1 MAGYQ
6 EKYAYLDQLSTQE
19 LEELLR
25 ADLSSAEDGQD
36 DAVFHIVEVMLKREM
51 DEPTGAVPDTDA
63 AWKEFK
69 QYYDIPEGSGLSL
82 YPCGDADAS
91 PSSAAGA
98 DPRPR
103 ARRRRILWRS
113 SLIVAAAMAA
123 LLCGMVAAQA
133 SGVDVFGT
141 LGRWTND
148 TFRFISR
155 YTAGEPDDGM
165 SPEYRDIVRSTLAG
179 WGAEDLFPT
188 WSPEGFEASEPQIMS
203 GSRSESVSVTY
214 SSDNDEIFYF
224 VELIRYSSASL
235 GSLGT
240 FEKDALA
247 VEEYVSNEKLFYIFS
262 NLDTIT
268 ATWSD
273 GEFMVI
279 IGGNLMVDDIKA
291 IIDSIGANE
300 V

>member
-6 EKYAYLDQLSTQE
+6 EIYAYLDQLSTQE

-36 DAVFHIVEVMLKREM
+36 DAIFHIVEVMLKREM
-51 DEPTGAVPDTDA
+51 DEPAGAVPDTDA

-82 YPCGDADAS
+82 YPCGDADAI

-113 SLIVAAAMAA
+113 SLILAAAMAA

-155 YTAGEPDDGM
+155 YTVGEPDDGM

-188 WSPEGFEASEPQIMS
+188 WSPEGFEASEPQIVSSVKSDILNIAFTRNDSFYSFKIAHFYDPVSSS
-203 GSRSESVSVTY
+203 G
-214 SSDNDEIFYF
+214 
-224 VELIRYSSASL
+224 A
-235 GSLGT
+235 
-240 FEKDALA
+240 FEKDSTP
-247 VEEYVSNEKLFYIFS
+247 VEEYISNGRLFYIFS
-262 NLDTIT
+262 NIDTST
-268 ATWSD
+268 ATWFDS
-273 GEFMVI
+273 EFMVTI
-279 IGGNLMVDDIKA
+279 SGNLTLDELKSIL
-291 IIDSIGANE
+291 DSIGA
-300 V
+300 

>member
-36 DAVFHIVEVMLKREM
+36 DAIFHIVEVMLKREM
-51 DEPTGAVPDTDA
+51 DEPAGAIPDTDA

-82 YPCGDADAS
+82 YPCGDADAI

-188 WSPEGFEASEPQIMS
+188 WSPEGFEASEPRII
-203 GSRSESVSVTY
+203 
-214 SSDNDEIFYF
+214 SDNSSKNICVSYNSGDESFYF
-224 VELIRYSSASL
+224 VQIIHYSSPIDIN
-235 GSLGT
+235 GT
-240 FEKDALA
+240 FEKDATS
-247 VEEYVSNEKLFYIFS
+247 VEEYMSNSKLFYILS
-262 NLDTIT
+262 NIDTLT
-268 ATWSD
+268 AAWSD
-273 GEFMVI
+273 GEFVVM
-279 IGGNLMVDDIKA
+279 IGGNLMLDDLKA
-291 IIDSIGANE
+291 IIDSIGA
-300 V
+300 

>member
-188 WSPEGFEASEPQIMS
+188 WSPEGFEASEPRIMS
-203 GSRSESVSVTY
+203 DSGGDTLSIIFNNES
-214 SSDNDEIFYF
+214 DIFYSIQITHF
-224 VELIRYSSASL
+224 YNSMDLAGE
-235 GSLGT
+235 
-240 FEKDALA
+240 FEKDNRL
-247 VEEYVSNEKLFYIFS
+247 VEEYISNGKLFYIFP
-262 NLDTIT
+262 NIDTLT
-268 ATWSD
+268 ATWL
-273 GEFMVI
+273 GEEFMVMVN
-279 IGGNLMVDDIKA
+279 GNLTIDEVKDILN
-291 IIDSIGANE
+291 SIGA
-300 V
+300 

>member
-51 DEPTGAVPDTDA
+51 DEPAGAVPDTDA

-82 YPCGDADAS
+82 YPCGDADAI

-98 DPRPR
+98 DLRPR

-155 YTAGEPDDGM
+155 YTVGEPDDGM

-188 WSPEGFEASEPQIMS
+188 WSPEGFEASEPRIMS
-203 GSRSESVSVTY
+203 DSGGDTLSIIFNNES
-214 SSDNDEIFYF
+214 DIFYSIQITHF
-224 VELIRYSSASL
+224 YNSMDLAGE
-235 GSLGT
+235 
-240 FEKDALA
+240 FEKDNRL
-247 VEEYVSNEKLFYIFS
+247 VEEYISNGKLFYIFP
-262 NLDTIT
+262 NIDTLT
-268 ATWSD
+268 ATWL
-273 GEFMVI
+273 GEEFMVMVN
-279 IGGNLMVDDIKA
+279 GNLTIDEVKDILN
-291 IIDSIGANE
+291 SIGA
-300 V
+300 

>member
-36 DAVFHIVEVMLKREM
+36 DAVFHIVEVLLKREM
-51 DEPTGAVPDTDA
+51 DEPTGAIPDTDA

-82 YPCGDADAS
+82 YPCGDADAI

-188 WSPEGFEASEPQIMS
+188 WSPEGFEASEPRIMS
-203 GSRSESVSVTY
+203 DSGGDTLSIIFNNES
-214 SSDNDEIFYF
+214 DIFYSIQITHF
-224 VELIRYSSASL
+224 YNSMDLAGE
-235 GSLGT
+235 
-240 FEKDALA
+240 FEKDNRL
-247 VEEYVSNEKLFYIFS
+247 VEEYISNGKLFYIFP
-262 NLDTIT
+262 NIDTLT
-268 ATWSD
+268 ATWL
-273 GEFMVI
+273 GEEFMVMVN
-279 IGGNLMVDDIKA
+279 GNLTIDEVKDILN
-291 IIDSIGANE
+291 SIGA
-300 V
+300 

>member
-36 DAVFHIVEVMLKREM
+36 DAIFHIVEVMLKREM
-51 DEPTGAVPDTDA
+51 DEPTGAIPDTDA

-82 YPCGDADAS
+82 YPCGDADAI

-155 YTAGEPDDGM
+155 YTVGEPDDGM

-188 WSPEGFEASEPQIMS
+188 WSPEGFEAVEPQIVSDTS
-203 GSRSESVSVTY
+203 GSTLSVGFDHSGEFYSV
-214 SSDNDEIFYF
+214 EITHFYD
-224 VELIRYSSASL
+224 SADL
-235 GSLGT
+235 PRI
-240 FEKDALA
+240 FEKDSRL
-247 VEEYVSNEKLFYIFS
+247 VEEYTSNGRLFYIFP
-262 NLDTIT
+262 NIDTLT
-268 ATWSD
+268 ATWFKD
-273 GEFMVI
+273 DFMI
-279 IGGNLMVDDIKA
+279 MISGNLTSDEITDIV
-291 IIDSIGANE
+291 DSIGGE
-300 V
+300 QS

>member
-51 DEPTGAVPDTDA
+51 DEPTGAIPDTDA

-82 YPCGDADAS
+82 YPCGDADAI

-98 DPRPR
+98 DLRPR

-113 SLIVAAAMAA
+113 SLVAAAAMAA

-155 YTAGEPDDGM
+155 YTVGEPDDGM

-188 WSPEGFEASEPQIMS
+188 WSPEGFEASEPQILS
-203 GSRSESVSVTY
+203 TVKSDILNISFNGNGKFY
-214 SSDNDEIFYF
+214 SIEITHFHD
-224 VELIRYSSASL
+224 SASL
-235 GSLGT
+235 AGA
-240 FEKDALA
+240 FEKDSGA
-247 VEEYVSNEKLFYIFS
+247 VEEYISNGRLFYIFS
-262 NLDTIT
+262 NIDMLSGTWLDE
-268 ATWSD
+268 
-273 GEFMVI
+273 EFMVVVSGDLTSDEMKSI
-279 IGGNLMVDDIKA
+279 L
-291 IIDSIGANE
+291 DSIGA
-300 V
+300 

>member
-36 DAVFHIVEVMLKREM
+36 GAVFHIVEVMLKREM
-51 DEPTGAVPDTDA
+51 DEPAGAVPDTDA

-98 DPRPR
+98 DLRPR

-155 YTAGEPDDGM
+155 YTVGEPDDGM

-188 WSPEGFEASEPQIMS
+188 WSPEGFEASEPQILS
-203 GSRSESVSVTY
+203 TVKSDILNIFFNGNGKFY
-214 SSDNDEIFYF
+214 SIEITHFHD
-224 VELIRYSSASL
+224 SASL
-235 GSLGT
+235 AGA
-240 FEKDALA
+240 FEKDSGA
-247 VEEYVSNEKLFYIFS
+247 VEEYISNGRLCYIFS
-262 NLDTIT
+262 NIDMLSGTWLDE
-268 ATWSD
+268 
-273 GEFMVI
+273 EFMVVVS
-279 IGGNLMVDDIKA
+279 GDLTSDEMKS
-291 IIDSIGANE
+291 IIDSIGA
-300 V
+300 

>member
-51 DEPTGAVPDTDA
+51 DEPAGAVPDTDA

-82 YPCGDADAS
+82 YPCGDADAI

-98 DPRPR
+98 DLRPR

-188 WSPEGFEASEPQIMS
+188 WSPEGFEASEPQILS
-203 GSRSESVSVTY
+203 TVKSDILNISFNGNGKFY
-214 SSDNDEIFYF
+214 SIEITHFHD
-224 VELIRYSSASL
+224 SASL
-235 GSLGT
+235 AGA
-240 FEKDALA
+240 FEKDSGA
-247 VEEYVSNEKLFYIFS
+247 VEEYISNGRLFYIFS
-262 NLDTIT
+262 NIDMLSGTWLDE
-268 ATWSD
+268 
-273 GEFMVI
+273 EFMVVVSGDLTSDEMKSI
-279 IGGNLMVDDIKA
+279 L
-291 IIDSIGANE
+291 DSIGA
-300 V
+300 

>member
-51 DEPTGAVPDTDA
+51 DEPAGAVPDTDA

-82 YPCGDADAS
+82 YPCGDADAI

-141 LGRWTND
+141 LDRWTND

-155 YTAGEPDDGM
+155 YTVGEPDDGM

-203 GSRSESVSVTY
+203 DNSSKNICVSYNSGDES
-214 SSDNDEIFYF
+214 FYF
-224 VELIRYSSASL
+224 VQIIHYSSPIDIN
-235 GSLGT
+235 GT
-240 FEKDALA
+240 FEKDATS
-247 VEEYVSNEKLFYIFS
+247 VEEYMSNSKLFYILS
-262 NLDTIT
+262 NIDTLT
-268 ATWSD
+268 AAWSD
-273 GEFMVI
+273 GEFVVM
-279 IGGNLMVDDIKA
+279 IGGNLMLDDLKA
-291 IIDSIGANE
+291 IIDSIGA
-300 V
+300 

>member
-51 DEPTGAVPDTDA
+51 DEPAGAVPDTDA

-91 PSSAAGA
+91 PTSAAGA
-98 DPRPR
+98 DLRPR

-155 YTAGEPDDGM
+155 YTVGEPDDGM

-188 WSPEGFEASEPQIMS
+188 WSPEGFEASEPIVMSNS
-203 GSRSESVSVTY
+203 GSNCISVDFSSKNKFYYAEVTHFY
-214 SSDNDEIFYF
+214 NVSS
-224 VELIRYSSASL
+224 LPGA
-235 GSLGT
+235 
-240 FEKDALA
+240 FEKDSYD
-247 VEEYVSNEKLFYIFS
+247 VDEYMSNGKLFYIFS
-262 NLDTIT
+262 NIDTLS
-268 ATWSD
+268 ATWFD
-273 GEFMVI
+273 GEFMVMI
-279 IGGNLMVDDIKA
+279 SGTLTTDEIKA
-291 IIDSIGANE
+291 IIDSIGAE
-300 V
+300 KL

>member
-51 DEPTGAVPDTDA
+51 DEPTGAIPDTDA

-82 YPCGDADAS
+82 YPCGDADAI

-203 GSRSESVSVTY
+203 DNSSKNICVSYNSGDES
-214 SSDNDEIFYF
+214 FYF
-224 VELIRYSSASL
+224 VQIIHYSSPIDIN
-235 GSLGT
+235 GT
-240 FEKDALA
+240 FEKDATS
-247 VEEYVSNEKLFYIFS
+247 VEEYMSNSKLFYILS
-262 NLDTIT
+262 NIDTLT
-268 ATWSD
+268 AAWSD
-273 GEFMVI
+273 GEFVVM
-279 IGGNLMVDDIKA
+279 IGGNLMLDDLKA
-291 IIDSIGANE
+291 IIDSIGA
-300 V
+300 

>member
-82 YPCGDADAS
+82 YPCGDADAI

-103 ARRRRILWRS
+103 ARHRRILWRS
-113 SLIVAAAMAA
+113 SLIAAAAMAA

-155 YTAGEPDDGM
+155 YTVGEPDDGM

-188 WSPEGFEASEPQIMS
+188 WSPEGFEASEPRIIS
-203 GSRSESVSVTY
+203 NSRSDALNVGFRQDDKFY
-214 SSDNDEIFYF
+214 S
-224 VELIRYSSASL
+224 VELTHFHGSTSL
-235 GSLGT
+235 GA
-240 FEKDALA
+240 FEKDSGA
-247 VEEYVSNEKLFYIFS
+247 VEEYISNGRLFYIFS
-262 NLDTIT
+262 NIDMLSG
-268 ATWSD
+268 TWL
-273 GEFMVI
+273 GEEFMVVVSGDLTTDEMKSI
-279 IGGNLMVDDIKA
+279 L
-291 IIDSIGANE
+291 DSIGA
-300 V
+300 

>member
-51 DEPTGAVPDTDA
+51 DEPTGAIPDTDA

-82 YPCGDADAS
+82 YPCGDADAI

-98 DPRPR
+98 DLRPR

-113 SLIVAAAMAA
+113 SLIAAAAMAA

-155 YTAGEPDDGM
+155 YTVGEPDDGM

-188 WSPEGFEASEPQIMS
+188 WSPEGFEASEPRIIS
-203 GSRSESVSVTY
+203 NSRSDAMSIDFSGNGKLY
-214 SSDNDEIFYF
+214 SIKIAHFHNPA
-224 VELIRYSSASL
+224 SSSGA
-235 GSLGT
+235 
-240 FEKDALA
+240 FEKDSDP
-247 VEEYVSNEKLFYIFS
+247 VEEYISNDRLFYIFS
-262 NLDTIT
+262 NMDTST
-268 ATWSD
+268 ATWFDS
-273 GEFMVI
+273 EFMVTI
-279 IGGNLMVDDIKA
+279 SGNLTLDELKSIL
-291 IIDSIGANE
+291 DSIGA
-300 V
+300 

>member
-36 DAVFHIVEVMLKREM
+36 DAIFHIVEVMLKREM
-51 DEPTGAVPDTDA
+51 DEPAGAVPDTDA

-82 YPCGDADAS
+82 YPCGDADAI

-155 YTAGEPDDGM
+155 YTVGEPDDGM

-188 WSPEGFEASEPQIMS
+188 WSPEGFEAVEPQIVSDTS
-203 GSRSESVSVTY
+203 GSTLSVGFDHSGEFYSV
-214 SSDNDEIFYF
+214 EITHFYD
-224 VELIRYSSASL
+224 SADL
-235 GSLGT
+235 PGI
-240 FEKDALA
+240 FEKDSRL
-247 VEEYVSNEKLFYIFS
+247 VEEYTSNGRLFYIFP
-262 NLDTIT
+262 NIDTLT
-268 ATWSD
+268 ATWFKD
-273 GEFMVI
+273 DFMI
-279 IGGNLMVDDIKA
+279 MISGNLTSDEITDIV
-291 IIDSIGANE
+291 DSIGGE
-300 V
+300 QS

>member
-51 DEPTGAVPDTDA
+51 DEPTGAIPDTDA

-82 YPCGDADAS
+82 YPCGDADAI

-155 YTAGEPDDGM
+155 YPAGEPDDGM

-188 WSPEGFEASEPQIMS
+188 WSPEGFEASEPRIMS
-203 GSRSESVSVTY
+203 DSGGDTLSIIFNNES
-214 SSDNDEIFYF
+214 DIFYSIQITHF
-224 VELIRYSSASL
+224 YNSMDLAGE
-235 GSLGT
+235 
-240 FEKDALA
+240 FEKDNRL
-247 VEEYVSNEKLFYIFS
+247 VEEYISNGKLFYIFP
-262 NLDTIT
+262 NIDTLT
-268 ATWSD
+268 ATWL
-273 GEFMVI
+273 GEEFMVMVN
-279 IGGNLMVDDIKA
+279 GNLTIDEVKDILN
-291 IIDSIGANE
+291 SIGA
-300 V
+300 

>member
-51 DEPTGAVPDTDA
+51 DEPAGAIPDTDA

-82 YPCGDADAS
+82 YPCGDADAI

-188 WSPEGFEASEPQIMS
+188 WSPEGFEASEPRIIS
-203 GSRSESVSVTY
+203 NSRSDALNVGFRQDDKFY
-214 SSDNDEIFYF
+214 S
-224 VELIRYSSASL
+224 VELTHFHGSTSL
-235 GSLGT
+235 GA
-240 FEKDALA
+240 FEKDSGA
-247 VEEYVSNEKLFYIFS
+247 VEEYISNGRLFYIFS
-262 NLDTIT
+262 NIDMLSG
-268 ATWSD
+268 TWL
-273 GEFMVI
+273 GEEFMVVVSGDLTTDEMKSI
-279 IGGNLMVDDIKA
+279 L
-291 IIDSIGANE
+291 DSIGA
-300 V
+300 

>member
-155 YTAGEPDDGM
+155 YTVGEPDDGM

-188 WSPEGFEASEPQIMS
+188 WSPEGFEASEPLITS
-203 GSRSESVSVTY
+203 DSKSDTISVDFNKTGENFFVSITRYRSPISAPDTY
-214 SSDNDEIFYF
+214 
-224 VELIRYSSASL
+224 
-235 GSLGT
+235 
-240 FEKDALA
+240 EKDDTP
-247 VEEYVSNEKLFYIFS
+247 VDEYLSNGKLFYIFP
-262 NLDTIT
+262 NVGTLT
-268 ATWSD
+268 ATWFD
-273 GEFMVI
+273 GEFMVMI
-279 IGGNLMVDDIKA
+279 NGNLTIDEMKA
-291 IIDSIGANE
+291 VIDSIGGE
-300 V
+300 QG

>member
-25 ADLSSAEDGQD
+25 ANLSSAEDGQD

-51 DEPTGAVPDTDA
+51 DEPTGAIPDTDA

-82 YPCGDADAS
+82 YPCGDADAI

-188 WSPEGFEASEPQIMS
+188 WSPEGFEASEPRIMS
-203 GSRSESVSVTY
+203 DSGGDTLSIIFNNES
-214 SSDNDEIFYF
+214 DIFYSIQITHF
-224 VELIRYSSASL
+224 YNSMDLAGE
-235 GSLGT
+235 
-240 FEKDALA
+240 FEKDNRL
-247 VEEYVSNEKLFYIFS
+247 VEEYISNGKLFYIFP
-262 NLDTIT
+262 NIDTLT
-268 ATWSD
+268 ATWL
-273 GEFMVI
+273 GEEFMVMVN
-279 IGGNLMVDDIKA
+279 GNLTIDEVKDILN
-291 IIDSIGANE
+291 SIGA
-300 V
+300 

>member
-36 DAVFHIVEVMLKREM
+36 GAVFHIVEVMLKREM
-51 DEPTGAVPDTDA
+51 DEPAGAVPDTDA

-82 YPCGDADAS
+82 YPCGDADAI

-113 SLIVAAAMAA
+113 SLIAAAAMAA

-155 YTAGEPDDGM
+155 YTVGEPDDGM

-188 WSPEGFEASEPQIMS
+188 WSPEGFEASEPQILS
-203 GSRSESVSVTY
+203 TVKSDILNIFFNGNGKFY
-214 SSDNDEIFYF
+214 SIEITHFHD
-224 VELIRYSSASL
+224 SASL
-235 GSLGT
+235 AGA
-240 FEKDALA
+240 FEKDSGA
-247 VEEYVSNEKLFYIFS
+247 VEEYISNGRLFYIFS
-262 NLDTIT
+262 NIDMLSGTWLDE
-268 ATWSD
+268 
-273 GEFMVI
+273 EFMVVVSGDLTSDEMKSI
-279 IGGNLMVDDIKA
+279 L
-291 IIDSIGANE
+291 DSIGA
-300 V
+300 

>member
-51 DEPTGAVPDTDA
+51 DEPTGAIPDTDA

-82 YPCGDADAS
+82 YPCGDADAI

-188 WSPEGFEASEPQIMS
+188 WSPEGFEASEPRIMS
-203 GSRSESVSVTY
+203 DSGGDTLSIIFNNES
-214 SSDNDEIFYF
+214 DIFYSIQITHF
-224 VELIRYSSASL
+224 YNSMDLAGE
-235 GSLGT
+235 
-240 FEKDALA
+240 FEKDNRL
-247 VEEYVSNEKLFYIFS
+247 VEEYISNGKLFYIFP
-262 NLDTIT
+262 NIDTLT
-268 ATWSD
+268 ATWL
-273 GEFMVI
+273 GEEFMVMVN
-279 IGGNLMVDDIKA
+279 GNLTIDEVKDILN
-291 IIDSIGANE
+291 SIGA
-300 V
+300 

>member
-91 PSSAAGA
+91 PTSAAGA
-98 DPRPR
+98 ALRPR

-188 WSPEGFEASEPQIMS
+188 WSPEGFEASEPRIMS
-203 GSRSESVSVTY
+203 DSGGDTLSIIFNNES
-214 SSDNDEIFYF
+214 DIFYSIQITHF
-224 VELIRYSSASL
+224 YNSMDLAGE
-235 GSLGT
+235 
-240 FEKDALA
+240 FEKDNRL
-247 VEEYVSNEKLFYIFS
+247 VEEYISNGKLFYIFP
-262 NLDTIT
+262 NIDTLT
-268 ATWSD
+268 ATWL
-273 GEFMVI
+273 GEEFMVMVN
-279 IGGNLMVDDIKA
+279 GNLTIDEVKDILN
-291 IIDSIGANE
+291 SIGA
-300 V
+300 

>member
-51 DEPTGAVPDTDA
+51 DEPAGAVPDTDA

-82 YPCGDADAS
+82 YPCGDADAI

-155 YTAGEPDDGM
+155 YTVGEPDDGM

-188 WSPEGFEASEPQIMS
+188 WSPEGFEAVEPQIVSDTS
-203 GSRSESVSVTY
+203 GSTLSVGFDHSGEFYSV
-214 SSDNDEIFYF
+214 EITHFYD
-224 VELIRYSSASL
+224 SADL
-235 GSLGT
+235 PRI
-240 FEKDALA
+240 FEKDSRL
-247 VEEYVSNEKLFYIFS
+247 VEEYTSNGRLFYIFP
-262 NLDTIT
+262 NIDTLT
-268 ATWSD
+268 ATWFKD
-273 GEFMVI
+273 DFMI
-279 IGGNLMVDDIKA
+279 MISGNLTSDEITDIV
-291 IIDSIGANE
+291 DSIGGE
-300 V
+300 QS

>member
-82 YPCGDADAS
+82 YPCGDADAIS
-91 PSSAAGA
+91 SSAAGA

-155 YTAGEPDDGM
+155 YTVGEPDDGM

-188 WSPEGFEASEPQIMS
+188 WSPEGFEASEPQIIS
-203 GSRSESVSVTY
+203 SNKYDVLNIDFIEGNKFY
-214 SSDNDEIFYF
+214 S
-224 VELIRYSSASL
+224 IRITCYHNPEDLL
-235 GSLGT
+235 GA
-240 FEKDALA
+240 FEKDDSA
-247 VEEYVSNEKLFYIFS
+247 VTEYISNGRLFYIFS
-262 NLDTIT
+262 NVDTLS
-268 ATWSD
+268 ATWLGD
-273 GEFMVI
+273 EFMLMV
-279 IGGNLMVDDIKA
+279 GGNLTTDEMKA
-291 IIDSIGANE
+291 ILDSIGE
-300 V
+300 RKI

>member
-51 DEPTGAVPDTDA
+51 DEPAGAVPDTDA

-82 YPCGDADAS
+82 YPCGDADAI

-113 SLIVAAAMAA
+113 SLIAAAAMAA

-155 YTAGEPDDGM
+155 YTVGEPDDGM

-188 WSPEGFEASEPQIMS
+188 WSPEGFEASEPRIMS
-203 GSRSESVSVTY
+203 DSGGDTLSIIFNNES
-214 SSDNDEIFYF
+214 DIFYSIQITHF
-224 VELIRYSSASL
+224 YNSMDLAGE
-235 GSLGT
+235 
-240 FEKDALA
+240 FEKDNRL
-247 VEEYVSNEKLFYIFS
+247 VEEYISNGKLFYIFP
-262 NLDTIT
+262 NIDTLT
-268 ATWSD
+268 ATWL
-273 GEFMVI
+273 GEEFMVMVN
-279 IGGNLMVDDIKA
+279 GNLTIDEVKDILN
-291 IIDSIGANE
+291 SIGA
-300 V
+300 

>member
-51 DEPTGAVPDTDA
+51 DEPAGAVPDTDA

-82 YPCGDADAS
+82 YPCGDADAI

-123 LLCGMVAAQA
+123 LLCGMVPAQA

-155 YTAGEPDDGM
+155 YTVGEPDDGM

-203 GSRSESVSVTY
+203 DNSSKNICVSYNSGDES
-214 SSDNDEIFYF
+214 FYF
-224 VELIRYSSASL
+224 VQIIHYSSPIDIN
-235 GSLGT
+235 GT
-240 FEKDALA
+240 FEKDATS
-247 VEEYVSNEKLFYIFS
+247 VEEYMSNSKLFYILS
-262 NLDTIT
+262 NIDTLT
-268 ATWSD
+268 AAWSD
-273 GEFMVI
+273 GEFVVM
-279 IGGNLMVDDIKA
+279 IGGNLMLDDLKA
-291 IIDSIGANE
+291 IIDSIGA
-300 V
+300 

>member
-36 DAVFHIVEVMLKREM
+36 DAIFHIVEVMLKREM
-51 DEPTGAVPDTDA
+51 DEPAGAVPDTDA

-155 YTAGEPDDGM
+155 YTVGEPDDGM

-188 WSPEGFEASEPQIMS
+188 WSPEGFEASEPRIS
-203 GSRSESVSVTY
+203 NDNKSDSLYIDFNGNKKFYSV
-214 SSDNDEIFYF
+214 EITCFYN
-224 VELIRYSSASL
+224 SANL
-235 GSLGT
+235 PGT
-240 FEKDALA
+240 FEKDSGV
-247 VEEYVSNEKLFYIFS
+247 VEEFMSNGRLYYIFS
-262 NLDTIT
+262 NVDTYT
-268 ATWSD
+268 ATWFD
-273 GEFMVI
+273 GNFMI
-279 IGGNLMVDDIKA
+279 TITGNLTIDEIKSILNSIGG
-291 IIDSIGANE
+291 E
-300 V
+300 

>member
-51 DEPTGAVPDTDA
+51 DEPAGAVPDTDA

-82 YPCGDADAS
+82 YPCGDADAI

-188 WSPEGFEASEPQIMS
+188 WSPEGFEASEPRIIS
-203 GSRSESVSVTY
+203 NSRSDALNVGFRQDDKFY
-214 SSDNDEIFYF
+214 S
-224 VELIRYSSASL
+224 VELTHFHGSTSL
-235 GSLGT
+235 GA
-240 FEKDALA
+240 FEKDSGA
-247 VEEYVSNEKLFYIFS
+247 VEEYISNGRLFYIFS
-262 NLDTIT
+262 NIDMLSG
-268 ATWSD
+268 TWL
-273 GEFMVI
+273 GEEFMVVVSGDLTTDEMKSI
-279 IGGNLMVDDIKA
+279 L
-291 IIDSIGANE
+291 DSIGA
-300 V
+300 

>member
-51 DEPTGAVPDTDA
+51 DEPAGAVPDTDA

-82 YPCGDADAS
+82 YPCGDADTS

-98 DPRPR
+98 DLRPR

-155 YTAGEPDDGM
+155 YTVGEPDDGM
-165 SPEYRDIVRSTLAG
+165 SPEYRDIVRSTLAD

-188 WSPEGFEASEPQIMS
+188 WSPEGFEAVEPQIVSDTS
-203 GSRSESVSVTY
+203 GSTLTVGFDDSGEYYSV
-214 SSDNDEIFYF
+214 EITHFYD
-224 VELIRYSSASL
+224 SADL
-235 GSLGT
+235 PGI
-240 FEKDALA
+240 FEKDSRL
-247 VEEYVSNEKLFYIFS
+247 V
-262 NLDTIT
+262 
-268 ATWSD
+268 
-273 GEFMVI
+273 
-279 IGGNLMVDDIKA
+279 
-291 IIDSIGANE
+291 
-300 V
+300 

>member
-51 DEPTGAVPDTDA
+51 DEPAGAVPDTDA

-82 YPCGDADAS
+82 YPCGDADAI

-155 YTAGEPDDGM
+155 YTVGEPDDGM

-203 GSRSESVSVTY
+203 DNSSKNICVSYNSGDES
-214 SSDNDEIFYF
+214 FYF
-224 VELIRYSSASL
+224 VQIIHYSSPIDIN
-235 GSLGT
+235 GT
-240 FEKDALA
+240 FEKDATS
-247 VEEYVSNEKLFYIFS
+247 VEEYMSNSKLFYILS
-262 NLDTIT
+262 NIDTLT
-268 ATWSD
+268 AAWSD
-273 GEFMVI
+273 GEFVVM
-279 IGGNLMVDDIKA
+279 IGGNLMLDDLKA
-291 IIDSIGANE
+291 IIDSIGA
-300 V
+300 

>member
-51 DEPTGAVPDTDA
+51 DEPAGAVPDTDA

-82 YPCGDADAS
+82 YPCGDADAI

-155 YTAGEPDDGM
+155 YTVGEPDDGM

-188 WSPEGFEASEPQIMS
+188 WSPEGFEAVEPQIVSDTS
-203 GSRSESVSVTY
+203 GSTLSVGFDHSGEFYSV
-214 SSDNDEIFYF
+214 EITHFYD
-224 VELIRYSSASL
+224 SADL
-235 GSLGT
+235 PGI
-240 FEKDALA
+240 FEKDSRL
-247 VEEYVSNEKLFYIFS
+247 VEEYTSNGRLFYIFP
-262 NLDTIT
+262 NIDTLT
-268 ATWSD
+268 ATWFKD
-273 GEFMVI
+273 DFMI
-279 IGGNLMVDDIKA
+279 MISGNLTSDEITDIV
-291 IIDSIGANE
+291 DSIGGE
-300 V
+300 QS

>member
-51 DEPTGAVPDTDA
+51 DEPAGAVPDTDA

-82 YPCGDADAS
+82 YPCGDADAI

-113 SLIVAAAMAA
+113 SLIAAAAMAA

-155 YTAGEPDDGM
+155 YTVGEPDDGM

-188 WSPEGFEASEPQIMS
+188 WSPEGFEASEPSITS
-203 GSRSESVSVTY
+203 DSRSDTLSV
-214 SSDNDEIFYF
+214 DFNGQNKFYF
-224 VELIRYSSASL
+224 VSATRYRSST
-235 GSLGT
+235 GSPNI
-240 FEKDALA
+240 FEKDASPID
-247 VEEYVSNEKLFYIFS
+247 EYVSNGKLFYIFS
-262 NLDTIT
+262 NIDTLT
-268 ATWSD
+268 ATWFD
-273 GEFMVI
+273 NGFMLM
-279 IGGNLMVDDIKA
+279 IGGDLMLDEMKT
-291 IIDSIGANE
+291 IIDSIGGSQS
-300 V
+300 